1 MAMKFSYTLS
11 PDEAKSMKELQSFID
26 KVADKK
32 INLALDFT
40 GGKSGNGY
48 EKVLTQLEKQIIS
61 SKDKLN
67 SILNETFEK
76 IGKTSLKDMFPIDE
90 LADQIN
96 NLDKTAR
103 SLKQLEKQ
111 STSIEQGIG
120 RWNTVLEQTTVLA
133 EQVAKST
140 EEASKKVGNK
150 QIEDLA
156 KSYQQII
163 DKKVRAIVDSK
174 EFAKATEE
182 EQLAFAQLASGMEVA
197 GKSADKLEQD
207 FKEMFETL
215 GNQGQ
220 IPETVRKA
228 TERQVQLVQ
237 DRLNNALNN
246 LTLKADQMGL
256 QGLLPVDDIIK
267 RINELGQSGESL
279 RKVNLLASEI
289 RTELQMWGQALN
301 NDSRELSQITELAGK
316 LASRVDEQKEL
327 AKTNQALQEHI
338 ESRQKKINKTIEDIR
353 LTKEFNNLSAQQQL
367 AFNKLADSM
376 EIVAYSVDG
385 ANTQFENFK
394 HQLQDQKDLMI
405 AKQVDSVS
413 DAYEKLGGTIKNLVV
428 RYASLQLVLHQMKQ
442 YFQEAIQYTYD
453 IDDAYTDV
461 AVSMDITR
469 EQFNKWTEDA
479 QAIARANGVATS
491 SIMDMV
497 KIYASAGEDI
507 NDISDKLAGTAAI
520 QNITQ
525 FDTETTTSIVN
536 SIITQF
542 KLMDKEINGTT
553 GNITNAINY
562 LGDNLIAISNELSID
577 NIKGIQEMANAID
590 DAGSVIHASGG
601 TMEWYMGVTGALA
614 EATNST
620 GSEIGATMRMVKCS
634 HFLWGH
640 R

>member
-76 IGKTSLKDMFPIDE
+76 IGKTSFKDMFPIDE

-133 EQVAKST
+133 EEVAKST
-140 EEASKKVGNK
+140 GEASEKVDNK

-174 EFAKATEE
+174 QFAKATEE

-197 GKSADKLEQD
+197 GKSADALEKE

-215 GNQGQ
+215 GNQEQ

-256 QGLLPVDDIIK
+256 QGLLPVDDIIQ
-267 RINELGQSGESL
+267 RINQLGQSGESL
-279 RKVNLLASEI
+279 RKVNFLASEI

-553 GNITNAINY
+553 GNISNAINY

-620 GSEIGATMRMVKCS
+620 GKCNPPC
-634 HFLWGH
+634 L
-640 R
+640 